1 MAGKEMYPNYLGTG
15 SGYNANS
22 FTPAYFNRPENMA
35 STFASDSFNLKL
47 PSINQNL
54 TTEVHVHVDGAELTH
69 IFNGVAHSR
78 IENRKDSMT
87 FNLNQMTFKN

>member
-1 MAGKEMYPNYLGTG
+1 MAGKEMDQNYLGTG

-54 TTEVHVHVDGAELTH
+54 TT
-69 IFNGVAHSR
+69 
-78 IENRKDSMT
+78 
-87 FNLNQMTFKN
+87 

>member
-1 MAGKEMYPNYLGTG
+1 LNGVQGFFIANNKKVVLTMAGKEMDQNYLGTG

-54 TTEVHVHVDGAELTH
+54 TT
-69 IFNGVAHSR
+69 
-78 IENRKDSMT
+78 
-87 FNLNQMTFKN
+87 

>member
-1 MAGKEMYPNYLGTG
+1 MDQNYLGTG

-35 STFASDSFNLKL
+35 STFASDTFNLKL

-54 TTEVHVHVDGAELTH
+54 TTKVHVHVDGAELTH

-78 IENRKDSMT
+78 IENRRDSMT
-87 FNLNQMTFKN
+87 FNLKHMTFKN